1 MMARWDVPAILTTVF
16 MVGTIAY
23 WITRSRPAPLEA
35 PLDETKL
42 WSAALVLA
50 FGLGTSI
57 MPIASTNP
65 PVLGRGQWSALDILS
80 EQYAG
85 RLSLSSVGFDIGATY
100 LLMLSAMLAL
110 LLPRPR
116 KSLLVISLLGI
127 ICSSWALEMG
137 HSLLFAWF
145 TRLHGTIEPVHV
157 SYGPAMYAIEIIM
170 CVLLL
175 ISISD

>member
-1 MMARWDVPAILTTVF
+1 MTRWDVPAILTTVF
-16 MVGTIAY
+16 MVGTITY
-23 WITRSRPAPLEA
+23 WITRSRPAPPLEMS
-35 PLDETKL
+35 LDRTKA

-50 FGLGTSI
+50 IGLATSI
-57 MPIASTNP
+57 MPLATTNP
-65 PVLGRGQWSALDILS
+65 PVLGREQWSALNILS

-85 RLSLSSVGFDIGATY
+85 NLSISSVGLDIGATY

-145 TRLHGTIEPVHV
+145 TRLDGTFEPVHV
-157 SYGPAMYAIEIIM
+157 TYGPAMYAIEIIM
-170 CVLLL
+170 CVLVL